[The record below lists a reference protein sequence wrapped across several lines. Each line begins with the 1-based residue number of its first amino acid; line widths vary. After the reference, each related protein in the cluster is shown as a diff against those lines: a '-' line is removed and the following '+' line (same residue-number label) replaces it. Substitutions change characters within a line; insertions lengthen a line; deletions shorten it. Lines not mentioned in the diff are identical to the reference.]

1 MKNDLGNISMIIS
14 IHFIFTVGNI
24 PFDSIFAF
32 YDPCLTFDAT
42 MKLNIIKIII
52 LNYIGIA
59 NLLK

>member
-24 PFDSIFAF
+24 SFDSIFAF
-32 YDPCLTFDAT
+32 YYPFLTCDANNEAQHNQNDYF
-42 MKLNIIKIII
+42 KL
-52 LNYIGIA
+52 GIP